1 MPLRR
6 ALLSGLCLFSLH
18 GLTIRSAAAQV
29 QCSTLKNPLTLV
41 GSTALEPLYKGIGP
55 KLATDAQNPLTL
67 LYLRNGSCSGVGQLG
82 TRLTAMAAPK
92 LFYVDASYTGGDVPQ
107 CDNDIANGV
116 PVDIAVSDVFYESC
130 NLPKAFPM
138 GYKDFL
144 GPVGT
149 MLMVVPKQST
159 QTAITAEEAYYLFGF
174 GGAGDAAP
182 WGDETMMC
190 IRSASSGTQG
200 LWAAA
205 FQVPAISW
213 RGKNNSGSMDVLNC
227 LAGAAR
233 TAPEKAIG
241 ILGAE
246 IYDAGTVRNT
256 YKALAFRSYKQ
267 RLAYYPDS
275 TPTSFD
281 KQNVR
286 NGRYTAFGYA
296 HLMTQVDAQG
306 KPTNPNSD
314 QFVNLLLSQRQD
326 VLTTIIRNVKMVPQC
341 AMNVTRSADGGDLSL
356 SSGPSCGC
364 FYDTV
369 IQGRA
374 PDRCQ
379 SCKVDGDCAT
389 AHCRIGFCEPR

>member
-1 MPLRR
+1 MPLRHM
-6 ALLSGLCLFSLH
+6 LLFGLCLLSLH
-18 GLTIRSAAAQV
+18 SLTMRSAAAQV
-29 QCSTLKNPLTLV
+29 KCSSLKNPLTLV

-55 KLATDAQNPLTL
+55 KLATDAQSPLTL
-67 LYLRNGSCSGVGQLG
+67 LYLRNGSCSGAGQLG
-82 TRLTAMAAPK
+82 KRLTATDAPK
-92 LFYVDASYTGGDVPQ
+92 LFFVDASYTGGDVPQ
-107 CDNDIANGV
+107 CENDIANGV

-130 NLPKAFPM
+130 NLPDPFPA

-159 QTAITAEEAYYLFGF
+159 QTALTAEEAYYLFGF
-174 GGAGDAAP
+174 GASGDAAP
-182 WGDETMMC
+182 WGDETVMC
-190 IRSASSGTQG
+190 IRSATSGTQG

-205 FQVPAISW
+205 FGVPAKSW
-213 RGKNNSGSMDVLNC
+213 RGKSNAGSMDVLNC

-233 TAPEKAIG
+233 TSPERAIG

-267 RLAYYPDS
+267 QLAYYPDS
-275 TPTSFD
+275 TPTAFD

-296 HLMTQVDAQG
+296 HLMAQVDGQG
-306 KPTNPNSD
+306 KPMNPLAD
-314 QFVNLLLSQRQD
+314 QFVSLLLSQRQD
-326 VLTTIIRNVKMVPQC
+326 VLTTIIRSVKMVPQC
-341 AMNVTRSADGGDLSL
+341 AMNVTRSSDGGELSL
-356 SSGPSCGC
+356 SSAPTCGC

-369 IQGRA
+369 ILGRA

-379 SCKVDGDCAT
+379 SCKADGDCAS
-389 AHCRIGFCEPR
+389 AHCRLGFCEPR

>member
-1 MPLRR
+1 MSLRR
-6 ALLSGLCLFSLH
+6 ALLSGLVFLSLH
-18 GLTIRSAAAQV
+18 GLTQRDAAAQV
-29 QCSTLKNPLTLV
+29 MCSTLKNPLTLV

-55 KLATDAQNPLTL
+55 KLATDAQSPLTL
-67 LYLRNGSCSGVGQLG
+67 LYLRNGSCAGAGQLG
-82 TRLTAMAAPK
+82 KRLSTMTAPK

-107 CDNDIANGV
+107 CENDIANGI

-130 NLPKAFPM
+130 NLATPFPT

-159 QTAITAEEAYYLFGF
+159 QTVITAEEAYYLFGF
-174 GGAGDAAP
+174 GASGDAAP

-205 FQVPAISW
+205 FGVPASSW
-213 RGKNNSGSMDVLNC
+213 RGKGNAGSMDVLNC

-233 TAPEKAIG
+233 TAPEKGIG

-267 RLAYYPDS
+267 QLAYYPDS
-275 TPTSFD
+275 TATALD

-296 HLMTQVDAQG
+296 HLMTQVDGQG
-306 KPTNPNSD
+306 KPTNPSAD
-314 QFVNLLLSQRQD
+314 QFVSLLVSQRQD
-326 VLTTIIRNVKMVPQC
+326 VVTTIVRNVKMVPQC
-341 AMNVTRSADGGDLSL
+341 AMNVTRSTDGGELSA
-356 SSGPSCGC
+356 SSGPACGC

-369 IQGRA
+369 ILGRA

-389 AHCRIGFCEPR
+389 AHCRLGFCEPR